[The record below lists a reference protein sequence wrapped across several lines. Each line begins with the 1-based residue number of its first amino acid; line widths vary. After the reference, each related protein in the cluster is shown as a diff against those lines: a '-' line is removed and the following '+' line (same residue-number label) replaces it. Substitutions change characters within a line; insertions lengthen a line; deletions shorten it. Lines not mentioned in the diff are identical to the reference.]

1 MKWVNHI
8 AIAGAGAAVWRS
20 ELVPLAVLGS
30 TAPDW
35 LEWAYTLTT
44 RRKIKHRG
52 ATHYVSAWVA
62 GLLFALYAWDWHFA
76 IAAFA
81 GGGLSHVLCDAL
93 TVQGVPL
100 GWWSD
105 RRFHLFG
112 GRIRTGIGWGEYWV
126 AGAFVLACVGIGL
139 LTRHWGGGGGF
150 SPFFWDWADYYHK
163 GLIDGHEWKENRFH
177 WL

>member
-8 AIAGAGAAVWRS
+8 AIAGAGAAVWKP

-35 LEWAYTLTT
+35 LEWVAQLAN
-44 RRKIKHRG
+44 RRVKHRTV
-52 ATHYVSAWVA
+52 THYVAVWTV
-62 GLLFALYAWDWHFA
+62 GLAFALTLWDWHHA
-76 IAAFA
+76 LAAFCA
-81 GGGLSHVLCDAL
+81 GGLSHVICDAL

-112 GRIRTGIGWGEYWV
+112 GRLRTGQMGEYWF
-126 AGAFVLACVGIGL
+126 AGVFVLACIGIAAM
-139 LTRHWGGGGGF
+139 TRHWGGDGF
-150 SPFFWDWADYYHK
+150 SPFFWDWADYYK
-163 GLIDGHEWKENRFH
+163 SGVIDAKEWKDNRFR